1 MQFLSKL
8 KAISFIVLS
17 GVSCSGLAGEYATT
31 SEHQALGKGET
42 VTFNKDA
49 TFHLEGM
56 GLKVGDLF
64 PMVALRSPNLDEVM
78 TGGSGKKKV
87 YVVVPSLDTPVCQV
101 QVKELDALINKYKDD
116 FKNVD
121 VTVVSADTPF
131 SQARYITAEH
141 ISPKVKFLSDYVD
154 HKFGLRT
161 GTQIRELSLL
171 SRGVFVVN
179 DIGVITYMQRVP
191 ELTAMPD
198 MMKAIK
204 ALQKI

>member
-1 MQFLSKL
+1 
-8 KAISFIVLS
+8 
-17 GVSCSGLAGEYATT
+17 
-31 SEHQALGKGET
+31 
-42 VTFNKDA
+42 
-49 TFHLEGM
+49 
-56 GLKVGDLF
+56 
-64 PMVALRSPNLDEVM
+64 MVALRSPNLDEVM